1 MEQKNTTIERLEKEL
16 QGKIR
21 AKKWVFLGGLTT
33 AISAFLEFYSNPYG
47 DSTYPYAQLLLAVV
61 CFGYGVSLLYN
72 KKKLE
77 TTLVALRSEA
87 RETNE
92 TPK

>member
-1 MEQKNTTIERLEKEL
+1 MEQKNTTVERLEKEL

-21 AKKWVFLGGLTT
+21 AKKWVFFGGFAT
-33 AISAFLEFYSNPYG
+33 AISAFLELYSNPYD

-77 TTLVALRSEA
+77 TALAALRSEA
-87 RETNE
+87 KGPDETL
-92 TPK
+92 K